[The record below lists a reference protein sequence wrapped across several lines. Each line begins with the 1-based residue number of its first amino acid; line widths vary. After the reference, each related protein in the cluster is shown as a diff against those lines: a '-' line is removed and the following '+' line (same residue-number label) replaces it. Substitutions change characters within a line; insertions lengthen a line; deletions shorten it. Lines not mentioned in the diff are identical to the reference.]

1 MQVCSVSTNNFHI
14 GHQSRFLSILYDVH
28 FESLLTL
35 SQVTFLG
42 NQVGSVDQLRNMNI
56 FFFLQIFTSKPFGN
70 PMLHDNVIFPQNKKK
85 LPKKQNLQ

>member
-35 SQVTFLG
+35 TQVTFLG
-42 NQVGSVDQLRNMNI
+42 NQVGSVDQLRNMN
-56 FFFLQIFTSKPFGN
+56 FFFADTGIYVKTFWQP
-70 PMLHDNVIFPQNKKK
+70 NVA
-85 LPKKQNLQ
+85 

>member
-56 FFFLQIFTSKPFGN
+56 YFFADIYVKTFWQP
-70 PMLHDNVIFPQNKKK
+70 NVA
-85 LPKKQNLQ
+85 